1 MMLTYR
7 ILYIYSHPV
16 AFVQI
21 NPFEVDGAR
30 REGRNGSPFASQ
42 RILAVVLP
50 LISLF
55 SRGGHHKSS
64 SVTEFYF
71 SIQRYERIFE
81 TEGYK
86 TL

>member
-1 MMLTYR
+1 M
-7 ILYIYSHPV
+7 V
-16 AFVQI
+16 ADEKV
-21 NPFEVDGAR
+21 EMVTHSRA
-30 REGRNGSPFASQ
+30 E

-55 SRGGHHKSS
+55 SRGGHHRSS

>member
-1 MMLTYR
+1 MVPDEKVEMVPR
-7 ILYIYSHPV
+7 SR
-16 AFVQI
+16 A
-21 NPFEVDGAR
+21 E
-30 REGRNGSPFASQ
+30 

-55 SRGGHHKSS
+55 LRGGHHRSS
-64 SVTEFYF
+64 SATEFYF
-71 SIQRYERIFE
+71 SIQRYERIFV